1 MIKWPPSLYAKEK
14 KKKNMIA
21 TRWFQND
28 LVAIKSLREGKK
40 NLMATKWS
48 PNNLVA
54 IRSPRG
60 KKKDLIVAQFQS
72 GEKKTS

>member
-1 MIKWPPSLYAKEK
+1 
-14 KKKNMIA
+14 
-21 TRWFQND
+21 
-28 LVAIKSLREGKK
+28 VAIKSLREGKK